1 MAKELTSR
9 EARQQFSDMLGRAR
23 YTKEPTIV
31 TNNGQQVAAV
41 VSIEDFRLIEEIAR
55 ERRRVNFEVA
65 LSEANEQY
73 GPMLER
79 LAK

>member
-1 MAKELTSR
+1 MTSR
-9 EARQQFSDMLGRAR
+9 EARQQYSDMLGRAR
-23 YTKEPTIV
+23 YAKEPTIV

-41 VSIEDFRLIEEIAR
+41 VSIEDFRLIEEVTR
-55 ERRRVNFEVA
+55 DRRRAAFLEA
-65 LSEANEQY
+65 LNAANDQY

>member
-9 EARQQFSDMLGRAR
+9 EARQQFADVLGRAR

-41 VSIEDFRLIEEIAR
+41 ISIEDFKLLQAFTQEK
-55 ERRRVNFEVA
+55 RRADFQAA
-65 LSEANEQY
+65 LGEANEQY

>member
-9 EARQQFSDMLGRAR
+9 EARQQFADMLGRAR
-23 YTKEPTIV
+23 YAKEPTIV

-41 VSIEDFRLIEEIAR
+41 VSIEDFRLIEEVTR
-55 ERRRVNFEVA
+55 DRRRAAFLEA
-65 LSEANEQY
+65 LNAANDQY